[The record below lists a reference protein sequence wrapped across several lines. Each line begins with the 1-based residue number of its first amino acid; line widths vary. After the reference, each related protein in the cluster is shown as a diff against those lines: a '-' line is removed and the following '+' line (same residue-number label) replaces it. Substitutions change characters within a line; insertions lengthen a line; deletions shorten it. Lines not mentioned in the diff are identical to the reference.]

1 MPEPQ
6 GDHRHVDACL
16 EQAGQLPVPEIRPA
30 PSRRSDRG
38 AMETHLAP
46 ARPAPPKQS
55 QQPELPDLL
64 EAFWGEGREHERGLG
79 ARRARGHRRASAD
92 PT

>member
-16 EQAGQLPVPEIRPA
+16 EQAGQLPVPEIRPV
-30 PSRRSDRG
+30 PSRRSGRG

-64 EAFWGEGREHERGLG
+64 EAFWGDGTNARG
-79 ARRARGHRRASAD
+79 AIPRARGRHGR
-92 PT
+92 PPVPK